1 MQDIGR
7 QILLNVTKEAM
18 NAHSM
23 LPCVSMEDATH
34 LTFGCSEAR
43 FQKQIRA
50 RYWILLHFIKAF
62 HYFPLS
68 LTVPGLGYSCTTQH
82 NLRIVDEQI
91 YVDPDDV
98 VDPDETQG
106 QARWNFEV
114 VQGTGTQEV
123 VTFFFFPIFLEV
135 TF

>member
-1 MQDIGR
+1 MMQDIGR

-23 LPCVSMEDATH
+23 LPCISMEDATH

-43 FQKQIRA
+43 FQKQIEEPGIGFCCISEKPSTVAYCPRA
-50 RYWILLHFIKAF
+50 GLLL
-62 HYFPLS
+62 P
-68 LTVPGLGYSCTTQH
+68 QH

-106 QARWNFEV
+106 QARWNCEV

-123 VTFFFFPIFLEV
+123 VTLEAAYKD
-135 TF
+135 